1 VLQPSGRDTRV
12 AVVRCE
18 GYSRSEVDA
27 AVRRAIDLF
36 GGIGRFVSPGE
47 KILLKPNLLHGL
59 EPDRCVTTH
68 PAVVAAIAR
77 LLMEHGCRVLI
88 ADSPGGGVI
97 YSEANL
103 RRAYARAGYM
113 AAAEETGAA
122 LNYDTGSSSVSFP
135 EGAVMR
141 QFSIIT
147 PAAEADGIVVV
158 SKAKTHMWTR
168 MTGATK
174 NLFGIIPG
182 LEKPVFHSRFQDER
196 TFGEMLVD
204 LNECMRPRLQV
215 VDAVMGMEGDGPQA
229 GTPRKIGAI
238 LAGSHYAAVDT
249 VLARLIGIEPLEIG
263 CIASAAERDLFNP
276 ADVRTVGDD
285 PAALAV
291 PDFRKPYAYAGAR
304 GGVGRRVSLALLE
317 RFGRIYA
324 PRPGVI
330 SGACIGCRKCER
342 ICPVSIWND

>member
-1 VLQPSGRDTRV
+1 
-12 AVVRCE
+12 
-18 GYSRSEVDA
+18 
-27 AVRRAIDLF
+27 
-36 GGIGRFVSPGE
+36 
-47 KILLKPNLLHGL
+47 
-59 EPDRCVTTH
+59 
-68 PAVVAAIAR
+68 
-77 LLMEHGCRVLI
+77 
-88 ADSPGGGVI
+88 
-97 YSEANL
+97 
-103 RRAYARAGYM
+103 
-113 AAAEETGAA
+113 
-122 LNYDTGSSSVSFP
+122 
-135 EGAVMR
+135 
-141 QFSIIT
+141 
-147 PAAEADGIVVV
+147 
-158 SKAKTHMWTR
+158 

-196 TFGEMLVD
+196 RSGEMLVD

-304 GGVGRRVSLALLE
+304 GGVGR
-317 RFGRIYA
+317 
-324 PRPGVI
+324 
-330 SGACIGCRKCER
+330 
-342 ICPVSIWND
+342 